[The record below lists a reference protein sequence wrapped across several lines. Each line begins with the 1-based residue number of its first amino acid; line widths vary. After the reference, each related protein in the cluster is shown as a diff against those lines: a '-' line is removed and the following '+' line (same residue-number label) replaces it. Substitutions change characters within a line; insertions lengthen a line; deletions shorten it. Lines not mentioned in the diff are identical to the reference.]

1 MSLVSADKGQ
11 AGDGPHPPFG
21 QLESRVS
28 SLAQTLE
35 MRRLPGGPATRGHP
49 READCGAAPQV
60 VPDIVAASRQP
71 VCRVM
76 PPLTPVDTRPAQAHN
91 RGG

>member
-28 SLAQTLE
+28 SLADNFGDAAAK
-35 MRRLPGGPATRGHP
+35 RSATRGEP
-49 READCGAAPQV
+49 RTDCGAAPQV
-60 VPDIVAASRQP
+60 VPLSVTASRQP

-76 PPLTPVDTRPAQAHN
+76 PPLDSR
-91 RGG
+91 